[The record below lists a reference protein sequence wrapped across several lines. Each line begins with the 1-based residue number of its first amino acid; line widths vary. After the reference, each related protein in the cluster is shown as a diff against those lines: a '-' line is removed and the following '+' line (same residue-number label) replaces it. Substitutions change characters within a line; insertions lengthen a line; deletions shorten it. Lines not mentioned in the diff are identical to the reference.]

1 MNKLKK
7 VFLVIC
13 LSLFASNVYAANPTS
28 VTIVSKQNKVN
39 YADFNYAL
47 PGRTLGQSR
56 FYVSDNE
63 GNKAEASCV
72 APSLE
77 APKAGKTYTNVQKVS
92 SSKLLKSIYYG
103 LGGYSSN
110 KVSSTI
116 FSKSHNGV
124 ANADGE
130 MILTHVAA
138 AKAYSQY
145 LGSDRYN
152 WSRSANSLLINDV
165 NAYLNAIDSLQTPA
179 DYDAYIVIPDD
190 NSQIFIYLAK
200 KAEEAPKDN
209 NSQNESSNEK
219 TTEEKASST
228 TNTIINNNTT
238 NNNTTNNNT
247 INNNVTNNNIVNNNI
262 NINNNNIINNEI
274 NIIIN
279 NIVNYKNG
287 YGKVILDKNATDI
300 INGSGVCYNVSGSI
314 YEVFSKTT
322 NEKVGKLVVNANG
335 ISNLLDLKE
344 GFYYLKEKT
353 APVGYKLD
361 ENVYEFEIKVNEVT
375 IVSTVGVSESYKL
388 VYNANGG
395 ENAPNTSYGYGD
407 DCCITLSDK
416 IPVRKGYKFLGWS
429 TDKNA
434 TTPDGTYVKGYV
446 FCGKSD
452 LELFAVWQKIDES
465 EVGTIPSD
473 MTNPKTGVE
482 DYALPVAGVAT
493 SSLALSI
500 LLKRKRIIKQ
510 F

>member
-28 VTIVSKQNKVN
+28 VTVVSKQNKVN
-39 YADFNYAL
+39 YANFNYAL

-56 FYVSDNE
+56 FYISDSE

-92 SSKLLKSIYYG
+92 SNKLLKSIYYG
-103 LGGYSSN
+103 LDGYSSN
-110 KVSSTI
+110 KVSRTI
-116 FSKSHNGV
+116 FSKSHNNA

-138 AKAYSQY
+138 AKAYSEY

-165 NAYLNAIDSLQTPA
+165 NSYLSAIDGLQTPA
-179 DYDAYIVIPDD
+179 DYDAYIVIPND
-190 NSQIFIYLAK
+190 NSQIFVYLAK
-200 KAEEAPKDN
+200 KAKEEPKEEKNNEENNTNQSENNDTNDN
-209 NSQNESSNEK
+209 NS
-219 TTEEKASST
+219 T
-228 TNTIINNNTT
+228 TNNTVNSNTTNNNT
-238 NNNTTNNNT
+238 NNNTTNNN
-247 INNNVTNNNIVNNNI
+247 NNNTNTNNNNNI
-262 NINNNNIINNEI
+262 NNNEI

-279 NIVNYKNG
+279 NIINYRSG
-287 YGKVILDKNATDI
+287 YGKVILEKNATAI
-300 INGSGVCYNVSGSI
+300 IDGSAVCYNVTGSI
-314 YEVFSKTT
+314 YEVFNKTT
-322 NEKVGKLVVNANG
+322 NEKVGELIVNANG
-335 ISNLLDLKE
+335 VSNLLDLKA

-353 APVGYKLD
+353 APAGYKLD
-361 ENVYEFEIKVNEVT
+361 ENVYDFEIKVNQTTV
-375 IVSTVGVSESYKL
+375 VSTIGVEESYKL
-388 VYNANGG
+388 IYNANGG

-429 TDKNA
+429 KDKNA
-434 TTPDGTYVKGYV
+434 TTPDSTYVKGFV
-446 FCGKSD
+446 FCGKDD
-452 LELFAVWQKIDES
+452 LELFAVWQKVNDSES
-465 EVGTIPSD
+465 GTIPSD
-473 MTNPKTGVE
+473 MTNPQTGVE
-482 DYALPVAGVAT
+482 DYALPTAGVAT
-493 SSLALSI
+493 ASLALSMF
-500 LLKRKRIIKQ
+500 LKKKKIIKQ